1 MPSLRCA
8 SAMAWRSS
16 RCLALPRGATSTR
29 RPATS
34 ISSSSFWTMG
44 RAYRTDSSTSLTI
57 WRRFSSET
65 WTCFSNLSSWIPT
78 FSGKSSPH
86 RRSCTAIRRAP
97 KRLRDVVEA
106 ANEILSY
113 TEGKTFD
120 DYVNDRGLRLMVERL
135 FEIVGEAMNQA
146 VTDEPEFQDE
156 IPEARRVVGM
166 RNRIIHGYDVV
177 RHDIVWDSVQNQV
190 RPLRDRIM
198 TVLEARGW
206 S

>member
-1 MPSLRCA
+1 M
-8 SAMAWRSS
+8 
-16 RCLALPRGATSTR
+16 
-29 RPATS
+29 
-34 ISSSSFWTMG
+34 
-44 RAYRTDSSTSLTI
+44 
-57 WRRFSSET
+57 
-65 WTCFSNLSSWIPT
+65 
-78 FSGKSSPH
+78 
-86 RRSCTAIRRAP
+86 IRRAP

-146 VTDEPEFQDE
+146 VTDEPELQDE

-198 TVLEARGW
+198 TVLEERGW